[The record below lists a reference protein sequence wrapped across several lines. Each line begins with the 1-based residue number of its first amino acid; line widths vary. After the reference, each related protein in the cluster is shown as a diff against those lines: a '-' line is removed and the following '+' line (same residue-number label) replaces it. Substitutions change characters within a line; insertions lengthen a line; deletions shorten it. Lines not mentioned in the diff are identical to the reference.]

1 MTNRPRQDSMIPM
14 AMTELL
20 QAGNYRIEV
29 EYRQVK
35 TLRMTIYPPRAPAR
49 GERIRVSAPLHTPR
63 QFIQDFVAS
72 KTAWIEKHRARFRGN
87 PGYAAAPEDRGI
99 FYVWGLP
106 HRLELAERQGRPR
119 IEAAEGRLLMSVR
132 PGDSLAA
139 KQKLLDKWYRRQLK
153 EEASR
158 LVPLWAARIGVGVQ
172 RIYYRKMKSHWGSCN
187 YTKQTIR
194 LNTELAK
201 RSPRCLEYVILHELI
216 HILEPSHNRNFYR
229 LMDKYLPEWKLIR
242 KQMNRGEI

>member
-1 MTNRPRQDSMIPM
+1 M

-20 QAGNYRIEV
+20 QVGDYRIEV

-35 TLRMTIYPPRAPAR
+35 TLRMTIYPPRAGAP

-63 QFIQDFVAS
+63 QFIQNFVAS
-72 KTAWIEKHRARFRGN
+72 KAAWIEKHRARFRGN
-87 PGYAAAPEDRGI
+87 PGNPGPPEDRGI

-119 IEAAEGRLLMSVR
+119 IGAGEGRLLMSVR
-132 PGDSLAA
+132 PGDGPGAR
-139 KQKLLDKWYRRQLK
+139 QKLLDRWYLGLLK

-158 LVPLWAARIGVGVQ
+158 LVPLWAARIGVSVQ

-187 YTKQTIR
+187 YTKKTIR

-229 LMDKYLPEWKLIR
+229 LMDKHLPGWKLIR